1 MPNLTPDGRAYARF
15 DTDVL
20 ATLTCPGLRFAV
32 RMLSVSAGG
41 ALIRLD
47 RLSSKVFEE
56 EVFLFEIT
64 GIGQF
69 NASKKWRRDTDIGV
83 KFDLSEIERLRLS
96 ERLADRFAAARPAAA
111 RLATSSPLA

>member
-1 MPNLTPDGRAYARF
+1 MPNLTPEGRTYTRY

-32 RMLSVSAGG
+32 RMLSISAGG

-56 EVFLFEIT
+56 EAFLFEIT

-83 KFDLSEIERLRLS
+83 KFDMSDNERLRLS
-96 ERLADRFAAARPAAA
+96 ERLAERFGASRPATVH
-111 RLATSSPLA
+111 LATSTPLA

>member
-1 MPNLTPDGRAYARF
+1 MPNLTADGRVYARY

-47 RLSSKVFEE
+47 RLSNKVFEE
-56 EVFLFEIT
+56 EAFTFEIH
-64 GIGQF
+64 GISPL
-69 NASKKWRRDTDIGV
+69 NAHKKWRRDTDIGV
-83 KFDLSEIERLRLS
+83 KFDLYDHERLRLG
-96 ERLADRFAAARPAAA
+96 ERLAERFGTLPPATL
-111 RLATSSPLA
+111 RLATSTPLA